1 MKRYESAEPRY
12 TSLKKCQMNNYLAT
26 LISCAALQQAVELM
40 EKVRRPLLL
49 VAEAAVLDGPFLRA
63 HRQQAGQ
70 V

>member
-1 MKRYESAEPRY
+1 
-12 TSLKKCQMNNYLAT
+12 MNNYLAT

-49 VAEAAVLDGPFLRA
+49 VAEAAVLDGPFERT
-63 HRQQAGQ
+63 GQ